1 MPERKQQVTSLT
13 LDHLVRRRGM
23 PLVKKNT
30 YGLLW
35 CIAGSSLSLAFA
47 FFVHGSFDEV
57 GAALIAGA
65 IYGFF
70 PLGVLFIMCLV
81 GRQFL
86 PAMYI
91 CLGLQA
97 LASIVVT
104 LFIPPWS
111 SPFEIIIYAGC
122 GFGLGLIIV
131 RIWGPREMVYRYARC
146 PGCKYNLALLPKS
159 DVCPECGRD
168 NTDLVKMF
176 ADVEINEKTRP
187 SAGVL
192 DLDDLN

>member
-13 LDHLVRRRGM
+13 PDHLVRRRGM
-23 PLVKKNT
+23 PLVKKNA

-35 CIAGSSLSLAFA
+35 CVAGSAFSLAFA
-47 FFVHGSFDEV
+47 FLLHGSFNEI
-57 GAALIAGA
+57 GGALISGV
-65 IYGFF
+65 INGFF

-81 GRQFL
+81 GRRFL
-86 PAMYI
+86 PALYI
-91 CLGLQA
+91 CLGLQM
-97 LASIVVT
+97 LASISAAM
-104 LFIPPWS
+104 FIPPWS
-111 SPFEIIIYAGC
+111 SPFEIIIYSWC
-122 GFGLGLIIV
+122 GFGLGLIVV

-146 PGCKYNLALLPKS
+146 PGCRYNLALLPKS

-168 NTDLVKMF
+168 NTDLVEIF